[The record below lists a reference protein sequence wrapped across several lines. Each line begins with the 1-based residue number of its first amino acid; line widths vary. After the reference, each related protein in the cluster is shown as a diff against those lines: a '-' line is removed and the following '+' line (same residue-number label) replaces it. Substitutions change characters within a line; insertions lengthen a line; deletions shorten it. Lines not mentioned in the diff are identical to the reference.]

1 VTEDG
6 GRGPKDLKKK
16 RKNKKQTRLWTNVPL
31 PSLVCEGPGACP
43 QMVGTR
49 HREHA
54 QLIPNPGQQ
63 GHKREE
69 LYRIPQGLCDLM
81 AAAC

>member
-1 VTEDG
+1 LQASSC
-6 GRGPKDLKKK
+6 P
-16 RKNKKQTRLWTNVPL
+16 
-31 PSLVCEGPGACP
+31 GPGVCP
-43 QMVGTR
+43 QMVGRR